1 MTGCNYLNISDRVA
15 DICHTLS
22 ATHWVTNSWG
32 LAKLKYCH
40 NLKILNKLSFLE
52 CNNYSNP
59 NLTLF
64 ETDAKNDGVF
74 AEIQQLEREKEG
86 EEK

>member
-32 LAKLKYCH
+32 LATLKYVH
-40 NLKILNKLSFLE
+40 DLKIINKLSFLE
-52 CNNYSNP
+52 CNYSNP

-74 AEIQQLEREKEG
+74 AEIQQLEREKDG